1 MVDPVS
7 VHRSCPVRPKSVHCA
22 YIERARVLPLPDG
35 ASRVITHGKMV
46 GCPSDSRMSV
56 LL

>member
-7 VHRSCPVRPKSVHCA
+7 VHRSWPVRPKSVHCA

-46 GCPSDSRMSV
+46 GCPSDSQMSV